1 MKRILIALF
10 IIFNPIIAFA
20 NNEFKSIIDSSFNH
34 KNLKFK
40 DLNLPNEIS
49 FRIPNKL
56 NFFQN
61 SHKDFN
67 FHFNKVF
74 DEFSNYSKLN
84 TSDIIKQSIEL
95 LDFKMIKEVELN
107 ASLGSKF
114 LNDHFKANFDSLLNF
129 ESSLIIRRYL
139 NIYLN
144 ANIQLLKDT
153 IQSLDD
159 GTEFL
164 LKHMNK
170 LNNLDSVSFNYID
183 GSNIDL
189 KLFKAYAERIYL
201 SNLFNIA
208 YSLYKTLIEQN
219 SRLLGLNS
227 NIINNVNTTIVETN
241 YGKIAIGG
249 ISDDIYE
256 GNFILIID
264 LGGNDNYKLTNN
276 LYQAY
281 SSPLRI
287 IIDLK
292 GNDNYQSENYA
303 LGSGIFG
310 INYLFDY
317 EGNDTYISN
326 TNSLGC
332 GIFGIGILED
342 FLGNDLY
349 ESNLYSQGMG
359 LYGIGIIRDR
369 DGNDTYL
376 ANSISQGIGL
386 SYGLGLLIDDNG
398 HDKYISPND
407 DNIES
412 NYTKAVSLGN
422 NITGIA
428 GIGILLDA
436 NGDDIYK
443 GQNNSLS
450 YSNFTGFSALIDKSG
465 NDKYSSINYS
475 ISNAVNGGITYLVD
489 YEGDDEYLQNSNIA
503 NSTNYGAG
511 LFFDLDGKDIYQMS
525 NSIYSSYYG
534 LFFDISGDNLH
545 KQIFSTSKNELDI
558 YPNLNRII
566 FFNSTLDTAFKMIDT
581 LTNQQ
586 SEIFYDINNIT
597 EYQKNLSY
605 FITDTLLFSQI
616 EPKIRTFNNF
626 EKAFISKNYLRNAK
640 NKNIV
645 DAAQYFLSIDNLLV
659 KNNAIIGLLQ
669 NNNYNLETLLQ
680 ILNLDI
686 EFNYKIEL
694 MLKITELNFKSI
706 SNKEFKKEVLKFSD
720 EFKKEFYQL
729 LLNINSNRNISNKI
743 KDLIKSESNTELKKI
758 LKNEK

>member
-1 MKRILIALF
+1 MKKILIALF
-10 IIFNPIIAFA
+10 VIFNSIISFA
-20 NNEFKSIIDSSFNH
+20 NNEFKSIIDSSFSN
-34 KNLKFK
+34 KNLKFN

-56 NFFQN
+56 KFIQN

-67 FHFNKVF
+67 FHFSKVF
-74 DEFSNYSKLN
+74 DDFSNYSKLN
-84 TSDIIKQSIEL
+84 TSETIKRSVEL
-95 LDFKMIKEVELN
+95 LEFKMIKEVELN
-107 ASLGSKF
+107 TSLGSKI
-114 LNDHFKANFDSLLNF
+114 LNDHFKVNFDSLLNF

-144 ANIQLLKDT
+144 ANILLLNDT
-153 IQSLDD
+153 IQSLDE

-164 LKHMNK
+164 LKSINK
-170 LNNLDSVSFNYID
+170 LNNLDSVNFNYID
-183 GSNIDL
+183 ESNNDL

-208 YSLYKTLIEQN
+208 YSLYKALIGQN
-219 SRLLGLNS
+219 ARLLDLNK
-227 NIINNVNTTIVETN
+227 NMIKNVKTTILETN
-241 YGKIAIGG
+241 YGRIAIGG
-249 ISDDIYE
+249 LGDDIYE
-256 GNFILIID
+256 GNFVLIID
-264 LGGNDNYKLTNN
+264 LGGNDIYKLTNN

-287 IIDLK
+287 IIDLN

-303 LGSGIFG
+303 LGCGIFG
-310 INYLFDY
+310 INFLFDY
-317 EGNDTYISN
+317 EGNDTYKTN

-342 FLGNDLY
+342 FAGNDIY

-369 DGNDTYL
+369 NGDDTYL
-376 ANSISQGIGL
+376 SNSISQGIGL
-386 SYGLGLLIDDNG
+386 SYGLGLIVDDDGN
-398 HDKYISPND
+398 DSYISPKD
-407 DNIES
+407 DNHTS
-412 NYTKAVSLGN
+412 NYTKAVSIGN

-436 NGDDIYK
+436 NGNDIYK
-443 GQNNSLS
+443 GRNNSLS
-450 YSNFTGFSALIDKSG
+450 FSDFTGFAALIDING
-465 NDKYSSINYS
+465 NDKYSSINNS
-475 ISNAVNGGITYLVD
+475 ISNAVNGGISYLVD
-489 YEGDDEYLQNSNIA
+489 YNGNDEYSQNSNIA
-503 NSTNYGAG
+503 NSINYGAG
-511 LFFDLDGKDIYQMS
+511 LFFDLDGNDIYKMS

-534 LFFDISGDNLH
+534 LFFDISGANLH
-545 KQIFSTSKNELDI
+545 RQIFSISQNEIDI
-558 YPNLNRII
+558 YPSLNRII
-566 FFNSTLDTAFKMIDT
+566 FFNSTLDTAFNLIDT
-581 LTNQQ
+581 LSNQQ
-586 SEIFYDINNIT
+586 SEIFYNINNIP

-616 EPKIRTFNNF
+616 EPKIRTLNNF

-645 DAAQYFLSIDNLLV
+645 DAARYFLAIDNLLV
-659 KNNAIIGLLQ
+659 RNNAIIGLLQ
-669 NNNYNLETLLQ
+669 NNNYNIETLLQ

-706 SNKEFKKEVLKFSD
+706 SNKEFKKEVFKFTD
-720 EFKKEFYQL
+720 EFKKQFYQL
-729 LLNINSNRNISNKI
+729 LLNINSDKNINNKI

>member
-20 NNEFKSIIDSSFNH
+20 NNKFKSIIDSSFNN
-34 KNLKFK
+34 KNLNFN
-40 DLNLPNEIS
+40 DLNLPDEIS

-56 NFFQN
+56 KFIQN
-61 SHKDFN
+61 SLKDFK
-67 FHFNKVF
+67 FHFSKVN

-84 TSDIIKQSIEL
+84 TSDIIKRSVEL
-95 LDFKMIKEVELN
+95 LDFKMIQEVELN
-107 ASLGSKF
+107 TSFGSKL
-114 LNDHFKANFDSLLNF
+114 LNDHFKVNFDSLLNF

-164 LKHMNK
+164 LKNISK
-170 LNNLDSVSFNYID
+170 INNLDSISFKNID
-183 GSNIDL
+183 DNRNDL
-189 KLFKAYAERIYL
+189 KLFRTYAERIYT

-208 YSLYKTLIEQN
+208 YSLYKTLIDQN
-219 SRLLGLNS
+219 ERLLDLNS
-227 NIINNVNTTIVETN
+227 NIINNVSTTIVETN

-249 ISDDIYE
+249 IGDDIYE
-256 GNFILIID
+256 GNFVLIID

-276 LYQAY
+276 IYQAY
-281 SSPLRI
+281 STPLRI

-386 SYGLGLLIDDNG
+386 SYGLGLILDDNG
-398 HDKYISPND
+398 NDSYISPND

-422 NITGIA
+422 NITGVA
-428 GIGILLDA
+428 GIGILVDA

-475 ISNAVNGGITYLVD
+475 ISNAVNGSITYLID
-489 YEGDDEYLQNSNIA
+489 FEGNDNYSHNSNIA
-503 NSTNYGAG
+503 NATNYAAA
-511 LFFDLDGKDIYQMS
+511 LFFDCDGNDIYQMS

-534 LFFDISGDNLH
+534 LFFDISGTNLH
-545 KQIFSTSKNELDI
+545 KQIFSISKNELDI

-626 EKAFISKNYLRNAK
+626 EKAFISKNYLKNAK

-645 DAAQYFLSIDNLLV
+645 DAARYFLSIDNLLV
-659 KNNAIIGLLQ
+659 RNNAIIGLLQ